1 MCTFEVIENTLSQLK
16 LNFVFDQNN
25 FEVIAL
31 QSFIT
36 SSRPVCIYLSQQC
49 HTVSSV
55 PSNLHSLNAT
65 KLYKLNSVFVVD
77 KIHSLY

>member
-1 MCTFEVIENTLSQLK
+1 MSTFEVIENTLRQLK
-16 LNFVFDQNN
+16 LSFGFNQNN

-55 PSNLHSLNAT
+55 PSN
-65 KLYKLNSVFVVD
+65 
-77 KIHSLY
+77 